1 MSGIAYFIVERSY
14 DGEYFDPINQVQANG
29 SKRETWLDNDIV
41 PGYIHYRIVC
51 VMVDDSKVYSDP
63 ETVRI
68 VQRG

>member
-29 SKRETWLDNDIV
+29 SKRETWLDNDIF